1 MKSDSKRSKSSS
13 LLVSDLGLAAFALGF
28 VLSLRLKS
36 ILTAGLC
43 LFFLLLG
50 LVCRYWSGRVTN
62 QLSFH
67 IECRRTRLFP
77 GQETAISYEVTNNK
91 LLPLIW
97 LELSQNGPDKDCLLP
112 DEAFEAYDVPY
123 DADHTV
129 PFLRQSFSFIGSFQT
144 LRVDSRWTAQR
155 RGLYIIDRLVARSG
169 DGFGLSQIERPL
181 SARELPM
188 LAVYPRPAEVDLSLF
203 LRPQWDTNI
212 GSRGWMEDNTVL
224 KGNREYQP
232 GDNWKHINWRMA
244 AREQGTPIN
253 LYESIQPHGMRF
265 ILDGESFN
273 SCPDELESVLEIL
286 ASVLMGLSDAGINCS
301 LSLPASKRF
310 PAMTLRS
317 SGANSVDDLLLHIAG
332 YDPLAELDETAQQT
346 PDTPVYL
353 PSAFPTDAVPR
364 TGSIFLLTR
373 SGAELPQRLMRRM
386 PMGKCLIL
394 CSEATE
400 SAERLGVRALS
411 INTLRKGGSAS

>member
-1 MKSDSKRSKSSS
+1 MKSDTNRSKSSS
-13 LLVSDLGLAAFALGF
+13 FLVSDLGLAAFAVGF
-28 VLSLRLKS
+28 VISLRLKAV
-36 ILTAGLC
+36 LTTGLC

-50 LVCRYWSGRVTN
+50 MICRYWSGRATK

-67 IECRRTRLFP
+67 MECSRTRLFP

-97 LELSQNGPDKDCLLP
+97 LELSQNGPDKGCLSP
-112 DEAFEAYDVPY
+112 DEAFEAYEVPY
-123 DADHTV
+123 DKEHTV
-129 PFLRQSFSFIGSFQT
+129 PYLRQSFSFIGSFQT
-144 LRVDSRWTAQR
+144 LRVESRWKAQR
-155 RGLYIIDRLVARSG
+155 RGLYIIDQLVARSG
-169 DGFGLSQIERPL
+169 DGFGLSQIEHPM
-181 SARELPM
+181 SAHELPM
-188 LAVYPRPAEVDLSLF
+188 LAVYPRPIEVDLSLF

-212 GSRGWMEDNTVL
+212 GNRGWLEDNTVL

-265 ILDGESFN
+265 ILDGESYCT
-273 SCPDELESVLEIL
+273 CPEELESVLEIL
-286 ASVLMGLSDAGINCS
+286 ASILMGLSSAGINCS

-317 SGANSVDDLLLHIAG
+317 SGENSVDDLLLHIAG
-332 YDPLAELDETAQQT
+332 YDQLAEPDPDVQQT
-346 PDTPVYL
+346 PDAPVYL

-364 TGSIFLLTR
+364 TGSIFLITR

-386 PMGKCLIL
+386 PISKCLIL
-394 CSEATE
+394 SSESPEA
-400 SAERLGVRALS
+400 AERLGVRALS
-411 INTLRKGGSAS
+411 INTLRKGGAVT

>member
-1 MKSDSKRSKSSS
+1 MKPDSNRSKSSS
-13 LLVSDLGLAAFALGF
+13 FLVSDLGLAAFAIGF
-28 VLSLRLKS
+28 LLSLRLKVV
-36 ILTAGLC
+36 LPAGLC

-50 LVCRYWSGRVTN
+50 LICRYWSSRATDG
-62 QLSFH
+62 LSFH
-67 IECRRTRLFP
+67 IECSRTRLFP
-77 GQETAISYEVTNNK
+77 GQETSISYEVTNNK

-97 LELSQNGPDKDCLLP
+97 LELSQNGPDKGCLSP
-112 DEAFEAYDVPY
+112 DEAFETYEVPY
-123 DADHTV
+123 DTDHNV
-129 PFLRQSFSFIGSFQT
+129 PYLRQSFSFIGSFQT
-144 LRVDSRWTAQR
+144 LRVDSRWKAQQ

-212 GSRGWMEDNTVL
+212 GNRGWMEDNTIL

-273 SCPDELESVLEIL
+273 TCPDELESVLEIL
-286 ASVLMGLSDAGINCS
+286 AAILMGLSDAGINCS
-301 LSLPASKRF
+301 LSLPASERF
-310 PAMTLRS
+310 PPMTLGG
-317 SGANSVDDLLLHIAG
+317 SGANSIDDLLLHIAG
-332 YDPLAELDETAQQT
+332 YDPLAQLDTAVQQT
-346 PDTPVYL
+346 PDAPVYL

-364 TGSIFLLTR
+364 TGSIFLITC
-373 SGAELPQRLMRRM
+373 SGEALPQRLMRRI
-386 PMGKCLIL
+386 PMGKCLVL
-394 CSEATE
+394 CSEETE
-400 SAERLGVRALS
+400 AAERLGVRA
-411 INTLRKGGSAS
+411 IPIHTLRKGGSAT